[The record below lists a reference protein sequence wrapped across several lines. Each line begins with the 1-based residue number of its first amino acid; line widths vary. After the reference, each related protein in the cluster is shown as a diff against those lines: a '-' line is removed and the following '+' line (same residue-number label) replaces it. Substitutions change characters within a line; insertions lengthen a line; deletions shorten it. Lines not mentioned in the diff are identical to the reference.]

1 MAEYPKSVIDSLNE
15 YSEKYRLN
23 TQEYKDL
30 MNRLEKIPI
39 SSLEKVNVYN
49 KGKANIERGS
59 IIVIRVPT
67 TKGFSTR
74 AYISLTGMPSIKG
87 EGGEIPIL
95 DLHSLNILEDSAID
109 SIKKIPTSD
118 NTKKNETN
126 TEGMFIVNT
135 VDLRA
140 IEHKEKEENAPI
152 EIFDVPKK
160 AKKKQTKK
168 KETEKK
174 EEIKKEATKKTVS
187 KKVKKEDIIDLPET
201 SKREEKSREKILE
214 TAKKIKEDREKEKE
228 REANRKLD
236 DAYKKMRFACVT
248 TIHNMGYTKREAES
262 ACDDIDIILQEH
274 AQSAIDKRTPNA
286 VEEYIRLL
294 TEKVIPTRIS
304 KPKKGKPFIPHREIT
319 PEEFAAGMVY
329 ANPEGLLEMACL
341 WLMSRYN
348 QPTDRSFNLCEERRG
363 DIIRLA
369 RAMAEGRMDLIKATK
384 ELENIIIEKSQLTT
398 VISGYKEQHGE
409 DAKQQIKLA
418 EEKRRKISSKAKEE
432 AVLNSF
438 KESTT
443 TVGYKARGE
452 LQRRASE
459 KLEKMIGTSTREISV
474 QLKGK
479 AAIILE
485 FQCYKATGLDK
496 TGCFREYINKIQE
509 EYGFNLVE
517 IPNGWAAHFQANVL
531 PGGDIVMT
539 HYGKEYT
546 KFLEMIEKIKDEYEK
561 PQHVL
566 VWVNSFVDKSEY
578 SRIL

>member
-1 MAEYPKSVIDSLNE
+1 MASYPKSVMDSLKE
-15 YSEKYRLN
+15 YSEKYSLN
-23 TQEYKDL
+23 TQDYKDL
-30 MNRLEKIPI
+30 MNRIEKIPVN
-39 SSLEKVNVYN
+39 SLEKLEIYN
-49 KGKANIERGS
+49 KGKTNVEKGS
-59 IIVIRVPT
+59 IIVVRVPT
-67 TKGFSTR
+67 TKGTSTR
-74 AYISLTGMPSIKG
+74 AYVALSGMPTISGKDG
-87 EGGEIPIL
+87 KLPVL
-95 DLHSLNILEDSAID
+95 DLHSLNILEDPAID
-109 SIKKIPTSD
+109 SIQSIPTSD
-118 NTKKNETN
+118 DKKTNETN
-126 TEGMFIVNT
+126 TQGFYVLSNLGIRIMEQ
-135 VDLRA
+135 
-140 IEHKEKEENAPI
+140 KKKEEEAPL
-152 EIFDVPKK
+152 EIYDAPKK
-160 AKKKQTKK
+160 ESKKKAVKK
-168 KETEKK
+168 KETPEKEKSKKQPQRKEKK
-174 EEIKKEATKKTVS
+174 EDVIEI
-187 KKVKKEDIIDLPET
+187 PEQEQI
-201 SKREEKSREKILE
+201 KKSREKILE
-214 TAKKIKEDREKEKE
+214 TAKKIKEDKEKEKE
-228 REANRKLD
+228 REAERKLE

-248 TIHNMGYTKREAES
+248 TIHNMGYTRKEAEGL
-262 ACDDIDIILQEH
+262 CDDIEGILQEH
-274 AQSAIDKRTPNA
+274 AQSAVEKRTPTA

-517 IPNGWAAHFQANVL
+517 IPNGWAAHFQANAL